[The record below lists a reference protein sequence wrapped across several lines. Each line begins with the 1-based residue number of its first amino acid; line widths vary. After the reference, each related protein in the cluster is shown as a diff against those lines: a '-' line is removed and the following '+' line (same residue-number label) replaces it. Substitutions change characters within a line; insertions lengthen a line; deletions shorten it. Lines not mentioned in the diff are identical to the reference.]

1 MVGNRVGRRLDK
13 AGETNTTTDLGRN
26 GFRTCVVAGFVSFPP
41 AACAKNRLLPKSV
54 VVFVP
59 LLIFSILYNNSRI
72 TNHAARITHHLSLI
86 AKENSHAIII

>member
-1 MVGNRVGRRLDK
+1 MAGSHVGKRLDK

-26 GFRTCVVAGFVSFPP
+26 GFRTCVATGFVSFSP
-41 AACAKNRLLPKSV
+41 AACAKNRLLPKSA

-59 LLIFSILYNNSRI
+59 LLFFSILYNNVRI
-72 TNHAARITHHLSLI
+72 TQHESLI